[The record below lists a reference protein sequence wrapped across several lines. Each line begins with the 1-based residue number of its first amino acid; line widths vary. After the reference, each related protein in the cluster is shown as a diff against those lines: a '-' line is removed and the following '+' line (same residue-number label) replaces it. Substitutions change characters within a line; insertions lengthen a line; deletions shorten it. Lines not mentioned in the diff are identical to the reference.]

1 MEDRTPLNIH
11 ILHPI
16 PIYWHKAPGGSIM
29 VHTYEVLV
37 DIKEF
42 ADLTVNTCQSETTRY
57 EVDAESTEK
66 ANGMARVMAKSD
78 HPRGT
83 EYDVR
88 VTRLLR

>member
-1 MEDRTPLNIH
+1 
-11 ILHPI
+11 
-16 PIYWHKAPGGSIM
+16 M

-42 ADLTVNTCQSETTRY
+42 ADLANNAFQRGTTRY
-57 EVDAESTEK
+57 EIDAESTEK
-66 ANGMARVMAKSD
+66 ANGMARVQAKSD
-78 HPRGT
+78 HPKGT

>member
-1 MEDRTPLNIH
+1 
-11 ILHPI
+11 
-16 PIYWHKAPGGSIM
+16 M

-42 ADLTVNTCQSETTRY
+42 ADLTNNQFLCETSRY
-57 EVDAESTEK
+57 EVDAESKEK
-66 ANGMARVMAKSD
+66 ADGMARLQARSD
-78 HPRGT
+78 HPQGT

>member
-1 MEDRTPLNIH
+1 MF
-11 ILHPI
+11 
-16 PIYWHKAPGGSIM
+16 GGAKM

-42 ADLTVNTCQSETTRY
+42 TDITNKMCLCETTRY
-57 EVDAESTEK
+57 EIDAETKEK
-66 ANGMARVMAKSD
+66 ADGMARLQARSD
-78 HPRGT
+78 HPQGT

>member
-1 MEDRTPLNIH
+1 
-11 ILHPI
+11 
-16 PIYWHKAPGGSIM
+16 M

-42 ADLTVNTCQSETTRY
+42 ADITNNNCQHGTTRY
-57 EVDAESTEK
+57 EINAESIKK
-66 ANGMARVMAKSD
+66 ADSMALTQARSD
-78 HPRGT
+78 RPKGT

>member
-1 MEDRTPLNIH
+1 
-11 ILHPI
+11 
-16 PIYWHKAPGGSIM
+16 M

-42 ADLTVNTCQSETTRY
+42 AGQTDNTFQRETARY
-57 EVDAESTEK
+57 EIDATSKEK
-66 ANGMARVMAKSD
+66 ADGMAFQKARSE
-78 HPRGT
+78 HPHGT